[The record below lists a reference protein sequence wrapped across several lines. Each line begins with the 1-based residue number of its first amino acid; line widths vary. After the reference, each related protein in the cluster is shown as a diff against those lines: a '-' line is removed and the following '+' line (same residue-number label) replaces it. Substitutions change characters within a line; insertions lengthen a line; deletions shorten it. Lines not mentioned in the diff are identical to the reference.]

1 MRLRGAVTL
10 PSHTRRFVL
19 FNDSSTYHRIYQRSR
34 DCEVVSVAGAA
45 EVSNGAVH
53 HERLVQLRE
62 PCVHRREVFDGVCHI
77 LLTKHDVSGIAHTR
91 IKNKLTAH
99 EDISRTL
106 CIDSCGAPTSS
117 VRIPVLVDRI
127 GPMVLPHPRSE
138 RTTNSCDTS

>member
-1 MRLRGAVTL
+1 MRLRGAVTRL
-10 PSHTRRFVL
+10 VIHDASFYLMIRR
-19 FNDSSTYHRIYQRSR
+19 RIIVFINALEY
-34 DCEVVSVAGAA
+34 CEVGSVAGAA

-62 PCVHRREVFDGVCHI
+62 PFVHRGEVFDGVFHI

-106 CIDSCGAPTSS
+106 CIDSCGAPTST

-138 RTTNSCDTS
+138 RTTNSCDES